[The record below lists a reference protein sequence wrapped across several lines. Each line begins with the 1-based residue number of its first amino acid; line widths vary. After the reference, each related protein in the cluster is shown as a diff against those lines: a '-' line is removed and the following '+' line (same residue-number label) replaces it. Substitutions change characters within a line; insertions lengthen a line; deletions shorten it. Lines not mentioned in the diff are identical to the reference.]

1 MPDLRISSRY
11 AEQEDHD
18 EPHLTNGRAD
28 WVALEVHGMHVELN
42 IHDWKVPW
50 TLVCIL

>member
-1 MPDLRISSRY
+1 MYVTGLRILLLVCGSCLLLDFEISCRY

-28 WVALEVHGMHVELN
+28 
-42 IHDWKVPW
+42 
-50 TLVCIL
+50 